1 MFFDFYQIDIFKA
14 LFGDFVI
21 KSMIYDD
28 ELVIF
33 YSLVKVDLVF
43 EFLIL
48 L

>member
-14 LFGDFVI
+14 LSGDFVI